1 MNNDYL
7 NYQKCVDDLTAV
19 LSIGYF
25 FKYSTFVIEKRISE
39 SKYFNN
45 FNKKFFSS
53 DSYLTTEDIIKSIYF
68 DAEIDESTSG
78 FIYNELE
85 WVAMFYVHVIEETN
99 LGFEAIF
106 CYAPIEKAMELFHLY
121 HELDF
126 SKAVEWFNEER
137 SKTSIIKMIM
147 KRSNMS
153 NAYVSEKTNISPS
166 MIDALK
172 NRRRD
177 IRKLDLER
185 SLLLASTLNITV
197 NTLLSN

>member
-1 MNNDYL
+1 MYI
-7 NYQKCVDDLTAV
+7 AR
-19 LSIGYF
+19 
-25 FKYSTFVIEKRISE
+25 E
-39 SKYFNN
+39 
-45 FNKKFFSS
+45 
-53 DSYLTTEDIIKSIYF
+53 TTELSYKVIG
-68 DAEIDESTSG
+68 ESFG
-78 FIYNELE
+78 KNH
-85 WVAMFYVHVIEETN
+85 A
-99 LGFEAIF
+99 GA
-106 CYAPIEKAMELFHLY
+106 IEKAMELFHLY

-137 SKTSIIKMIM
+137 RKTSIIKMVM
-147 KRSNMS
+147 KQSNMS

-185 SLLLASTLNITV
+185 SILLASTLNITV

>member
-19 LSIGYF
+19 LSVGYF
-25 FKYSTFVIEKRISE
+25 FKYSTSVIEKRIAE
-39 SKYFNN
+39 SKYFSN
-45 FNKKFFSS
+45 FNKKYFSS
-53 DSYLTTEDIIKSIYF
+53 DSYIPTEDVIKSIYF
-68 DAEIDESTSG
+68 DAEIDENTNG
-78 FIYNELE
+78 ITYNELE
-85 WVAMFYVHVIEETN
+85 WVAMFFIHVIEETN

-106 CYAPIEKAMELFHLY
+106 CYASIEKAMELFHLY

-137 SKTSIIKMIM
+137 KKSSIIKIVM
-147 KRSNMS
+147 KQSKMS
-153 NAYVSEKTNISPS
+153 NTYVSEKTNISLS

-185 SLLLASTLNITV
+185 SILLASTLNITV